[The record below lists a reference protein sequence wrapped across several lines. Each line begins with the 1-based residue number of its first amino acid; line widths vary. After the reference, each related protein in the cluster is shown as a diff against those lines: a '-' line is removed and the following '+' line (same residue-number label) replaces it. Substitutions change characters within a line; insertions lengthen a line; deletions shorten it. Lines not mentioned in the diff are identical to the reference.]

1 MNARSLHKKL
11 LQKSRGGHAVC
22 YLQVLPKEG
31 DFHVTEWVE
40 LLWVRGWWRKDLRY
54 QSLSFDGENWI
65 FQEKA
70 DLECEWEEVP
80 VGTPPLPPDVQ
91 LELDRLLEEE
101 RKRDLLAQS
110 LLANSQGWIFPYCRI
125 SPYSR
130 MINNTHPASLT
141 LTWVVSRR
149 ETKEFSSF
157 LRKTIK
163 SLQGSP
169 LLVQGSLRVSMIS

>member
-11 LQKSRGGHAVC
+11 LRKSRGGSAVC
-22 YLQVLPKEG
+22 YIQVLPKEEN
-31 DFHVTEWVE
+31 FHVTEWVE
-40 LLWVRGWWRKDLRY
+40 LLWVRGWWRKDGTSLRY

-70 DLECEWEEVP
+70 DLECEWDP
-80 VGTPPLPPDVQ
+80 VGTPLPPDVQ
-91 LELDRLLEEE
+91 LELDRLLEGE
-101 RKRDLLAQS
+101 RKRDLLSRS

-130 MINNTHPASLT
+130 MINNTYPASLS
-141 LTWVVSRR
+141 LTWVVSRG
-149 ETKEFSSF
+149 EAKEFSSF
-157 LRKTIK
+157 LRKTLK

-169 LLVQGSLRVSMIS
+169 LLVQGSIRVRMIS